1 MEINIE
7 KITGLSE
14 TEALKRQKEKGFNE
28 IPSEQNK
35 PIFFIVLEILK
46 EPMFL
51 LLIFCVTVYFL
62 MGDTQE
68 AFLLGFF
75 VLLIVFITIYQEAK
89 AEKAVQK
96 LRSLTSPRALVIRDG
111 KKIRIPGREVVVGD
125 YVLINEGDR
134 VPSDALLI
142 WGVNVKVDESI
153 LTGESVSVRKVT
165 HEDDDLFTVN
175 IGGEDQPFVFS
186 GTVVVQGQGIARII
200 AIGRDTQIGKI
211 GKIFSEIKNE
221 PTKLKKE
228 IGRLVKIFSFIAILT
243 AFLIVVI
250 KFVLTSNL
258 SSGILEAVSFAM
270 SLIPEEFPV
279 VLTIFFAMG
288 ALKMSRRNVLVRKVD
303 ALEELSTINVLCVD
317 KTGTLTENKMG
328 LARISVDDIWKDPSE
343 LDLNNDASAN
353 IRYLEVLKYSL
364 LASKRAPFDP
374 MEKAIVETGEKLIK
388 DNTFIWDDL
397 KLVREIPMSKDVL
410 AVTQIW
416 GKVGSDGFIIA
427 TKGAPESIVS
437 MCKLHSKLEEIIAK
451 EVMEMAEKGMRVIAV
466 AQAFYEGE
474 NIEVQTDFDYK
485 FLGLLAFKDPVREN
499 VPAVVQE
506 AQTAGIRIVMIT
518 GDYPVTASAVAK
530 EIGIENPDDIMTGSQ
545 LEEISLEE
553 LKEKITSVNVFARI
567 VPEQKYKIVEA
578 FKSIHCQVAMTGDG
592 VNDAPALKAADV
604 GIAMGERGTDVAREA
619 SDIVLVK
626 DDFNSII
633 NAIGTGRKIYENI
646 KRAVG
651 YIISVHIPI
660 IGAALLPLV
669 FKLPPFLLPVHI
681 VLLEL
686 IIDPVSS
693 IVFEAEKASSDI
705 MKRPPRN
712 PRIGLFNKG
721 LILRSIISGILSLF
735 LVCLAYIFFSN
746 RYEEQDYSRTMAYL
760 TMIGMNLSLVTVLRW
775 SKFGSKINI
784 PFVLIILSVVALVA
798 LIILIPPLR
807 MVFHFVIVDNWL
819 LYWIGLYLVG
829 VVLFSLLNYLIK
841 KHD

>member
-1 MEINIE
+1 VTFSILITFMEINIE

-343 LDLNNDASAN
+343 L
-353 IRYLEVLKYSL
+353 E
-364 LASKRAPFDP
+364 
-374 MEKAIVETGEKLIK
+374 
-388 DNTFIWDDL
+388 
-397 KLVREIPMSKDVL
+397 
-410 AVTQIW
+410 
-416 GKVGSDGFIIA
+416 
-427 TKGAPESIVS
+427 
-437 MCKLHSKLEEIIAK
+437 
-451 EVMEMAEKGMRVIAV
+451 
-466 AQAFYEGE
+466 
-474 NIEVQTDFDYK
+474 
-485 FLGLLAFKDPVREN
+485 
-499 VPAVVQE
+499 
-506 AQTAGIRIVMIT
+506 
-518 GDYPVTASAVAK
+518 
-530 EIGIENPDDIMTGSQ
+530 
-545 LEEISLEE
+545 
-553 LKEKITSVNVFARI
+553 
-567 VPEQKYKIVEA
+567 
-578 FKSIHCQVAMTGDG
+578 
-592 VNDAPALKAADV
+592 
-604 GIAMGERGTDVAREA
+604 
-619 SDIVLVK
+619 
-626 DDFNSII
+626 
-633 NAIGTGRKIYENI
+633 
-646 KRAVG
+646 
-651 YIISVHIPI
+651 
-660 IGAALLPLV
+660 
-669 FKLPPFLLPVHI
+669 
-681 VLLEL
+681 
-686 IIDPVSS
+686 
-693 IVFEAEKASSDI
+693 
-705 MKRPPRN
+705 
-712 PRIGLFNKG
+712 
-721 LILRSIISGILSLF
+721 
-735 LVCLAYIFFSN
+735 
-746 RYEEQDYSRTMAYL
+746 
-760 TMIGMNLSLVTVLRW
+760 
-775 SKFGSKINI
+775 
-784 PFVLIILSVVALVA
+784 
-798 LIILIPPLR
+798 
-807 MVFHFVIVDNWL
+807 
-819 LYWIGLYLVG
+819 
-829 VVLFSLLNYLIK
+829 
-841 KHD
+841 